1 MYTTEQELAI
11 RTEGKAMIVE
21 AGAGTGKTTVLTQ
34 RFLHLLERHPA
45 WAIESI
51 VAVTFTEKAANEM
64 RSRIR
69 TEIEK
74 RAMESHD
81 PAWHKRRLEADRL
94 QVSTIHSLCA
104 RILREN
110 AIAAALDPRFAVLD
124 EVDALLLREEAVRN
138 TLRHLAQHNH
148 PALELLD
155 FIEVRTLERE
165 LGHLLQRR
173 GTVEILF
180 ENMPSV
186 SDLLQLWREK
196 QHRVWQTVWDS
207 TTADYPTLAEAVRDI
222 LFIPIPNADD
232 KLISTVLTAQ
242 NGIHSLQTGH
252 WVEAIETL
260 CTIDLRGGK
269 QAVWGGKEELAA
281 LKADLEA
288 VREAAR
294 NVKKVGATTEAVKLD
309 STAAHLLHR
318 WRDVWLLLVTEYDRL
333 KTAQNGL
340 DFTDLERLTLK
351 LLTSPT
357 PSRRLKA
364 FVDGIEQL
372 MVDEYQDTN
381 PVQRDIVY
389 ALAHPSHPR
398 LFVVGDVKQSIYRFR
413 EADVS
418 VYHYTRVA
426 IEQAQGAIIRLSH
439 SFRSHRKLV
448 MAVNQLFAWVFT
460 PSGTTNAPFE
470 APHGALESTAL
481 PPLEEAV
488 PHHVDMIRLP
498 HKDRNNNTITTGD
511 SRAREAAEI
520 ATWLVDCEAK
530 GIPVRSR
537 DGVRAFQ
544 YGDAAILLR
553 SFGDVALYEE
563 ALKAAGVPF
572 ITVGGR
578 GYFNRS
584 EVEDLLALLCA
595 LDNPADDLNLAA
607 ALRSPLFALSDETL
621 FALRWFNGAGNKS
634 HDPIPFRIALENALK
649 TIYPPMLT
657 EREAVLHAATV
668 LRHLWGIRGRVE
680 VWELLQEAVMQTHYL
695 AILALADANQPG
707 SRQRR
712 NVEKLLE
719 LARTRGG
726 TSLSAFVRDVQTRK
740 VNEVREGEAIP
751 DPEAGVVQLMTI
763 HAAKGLEFPVVVLAD
778 LGRDLNFQRRDS
790 RILANAAYGLLAA
803 WQDGEAKTVKP
814 ASYQIGEWEDRQMD
828 TAENKRLLY
837 VACTRAADWLLLIGQ
852 KGKSNCWLA
861 QMGAAWQIPDDLDAE
876 PWSHDYGEFRLR
888 VRDLPVSP

>member
-34 RFLHLLERHPA
+34 RFLYLLEQHPD

-74 RAMESHD
+74 RATDTLD
-81 PAWHKRRLEADRL
+81 PAWQKRRLEADRL

-110 AIAAALDPRFAVLD
+110 ALSATLDPRFAVLD
-124 EVDALLLREEAVRN
+124 EVDALILREEAVAQ
-138 TLRHLAQHNH
+138 TLRFLATHDH

-155 FIEVRTLERE
+155 YIEVRTLEHE
-165 LGHLLQRR
+165 LGNLLQRR
-173 GTVEILF
+173 GTVESLF
-180 ENMPSV
+180 DHLPPAD
-186 SDLLQLWREK
+186 DLLATWREK
-196 QHRVWQTVWDS
+196 QRTTWEAVWKS
-207 TTADYPTLAEAVRDI
+207 TTAEYPTLEEAVQEI
-222 LFIPIPNADD
+222 PFIVIPNADD
-232 KLISTVLTAQ
+232 KLILSVTAAQ
-242 NGIHSLQTGH
+242 QGLEHLQQGN
-252 WVEAIETL
+252 WIEAVQRL
-260 CTIDLRGGK
+260 DTIAVNVGK
-269 QAVWGGKEELAA
+269 GANWGGTEGMKEIKGQ
-281 LKADLEA
+281 LKA

-294 NVKKVGATTEAVKLD
+294 KVEKVGATAEAIQLD
-309 STAAHLLHR
+309 ETAAHLLQW
-318 WRDVWLLLVTEYDRL
+318 WREVWHLLVKHYDEL

-340 DFTDLERLTLK
+340 DFTDLERLTLQ
-351 LLTSPT
+351 LLTAT
-357 PSRRLKA
+357 PRSRRLEA
-364 FVDGIEQL
+364 FVHSIQQL

-389 ALAHPSHPR
+389 QLAHPSQPR

-418 VYHYTRVA
+418 VYHFTRQL
-426 IEQAQGAIIRLSH
+426 IEEASGAIIRLSH
-439 SFRSHRKLV
+439 SFRSHIKLV
-448 MAVNQLFAWVFT
+448 RAVNHLFAYVFT
-460 PSGTTNAPFE
+460 PASSIAAPYE
-470 APHGALESTAL
+470 APHGPLESKEL
-481 PPLEEAV
+481 PPLDEAV
-488 PHHVDMIRLP
+488 PHHVEMIRLP
-498 HKDRNNNTITTGD
+498 HKDETNTAIRAEE
-511 SRAREAAEI
+511 SRTREAEEI
-520 ATWLVDCEAK
+520 AAWLVACEAQRT
-530 GIPVRSR
+530 PVRSR
-537 DGVRAFQ
+537 EGARPFQ
-544 YGDAAILLR
+544 FGDAAILLR
-553 SFGDVALYEE
+553 SFMDIALYEE

-578 GYFNRS
+578 GYFNRP

-595 LDNPADDLNLAA
+595 LDNPADDLSLGA

-621 FALRWFNGAGNKS
+621 FALRWFNEAGFKFKA
-634 HDPIPFRIALENALK
+634 PLPFRVALANAFK
-649 TIYPPMLT
+649 NAYPPMVT
-657 EREAVLHAATV
+657 EKDAIVHAAQV
-668 LRHLWGIRGRVE
+668 LQQLWALRGRVE
-680 VWELLQEAVMQTHYL
+680 VWELLMEAVTATGYL
-695 AILALADANQPG
+695 AILALADQNSPG

-726 TSLSAFVRDVQTRK
+726 ASLADFVRDVQTRK

-790 RILANAAYGLLAA
+790 RLMANAAYGLLAS
-803 WQDGEAKTVKP
+803 WQDSEGKSVKP
-814 ASYQIGEWEDRQMD
+814 TSYQIGEWEDKQME

-837 VACTRAADWLLLIGQ
+837 VACTRAADWLLLVGQ
-852 KGKSNCWLA
+852 KGKPTSWLT
-861 QMGAAWQIPDDLDAE
+861 QMATAWDIPETFPQEVWKADFGD
-876 PWSHDYGEFRLR
+876 FRLR
-888 VRDLPVSP
+888 VRDISA